1 MIESASQVLSP
12 TEQSEF
18 HRNGFCLARGAVSP
32 AQLAGLNE
40 ELEKWVEESRQHPS
54 AFGETY
60 DERPRFDLEE
70 GHNAQSPRLRRV
82 NNPAEVSAIYHEVAF
97 DAPMVDMVSTLIG
110 PDVKFLHSKI
120 NLKLAHTET
129 RVGFHQD
136 FSYVPHTNPDVVTAL
151 LLLDDMTLENGC
163 LMGVPGSHL
172 EGQSTLWRGEVF
184 TGEVD
189 AKMTESCKQRAKPVT
204 GQAGDV
210 CLMHAELLHGSQ
222 PNRSSRPRGL
232 YICMYSA
239 SDAFLLR
246 PNSLPNRFEG
256 SMVRGQ
262 PATHARLR
270 EGRVEL
276 PEDSHRAS
284 FFQLQSEHLND

>member
-1 MIESASQVLSP
+1 MLSP
-12 TEQSEF
+12 SQQSEF
-18 HRNGFCLARGAVSP
+18 HRNGFCLVGGAVSP
-32 AQLAGLNE
+32 TQLARLKQ
-40 ELEKWVEESRQHPS
+40 ELRSWVEESRQHPS

-60 DERPRFDLEE
+60 DARPRFDVED
-70 GHNAQSPRLRRV
+70 GHHAKSPRLRRV

-97 DAPMVDMVSTLIG
+97 DSPMVDMVSELIG

-120 NLKLAHTET
+120 NLKLANTET

-136 FSYVPHTNPDVVTAL
+136 FSYVPHTNADVVTAL

-163 LMGVPGSHL
+163 LMGVPGSHR
-172 EGQSTLWRGEVF
+172 EGQASLWRGDVF

-189 AKMTESCKQRAKPVT
+189 AKVTKFCTQRAEPVT

-222 PNRSSRPRGL
+222 PNRSAHSRGL

-246 PNSLPNRFEG
+246 PNSLPNCFEG
-256 SMVRGQ
+256 NIVRGE
-262 PATHARLR
+262 PASHARLR
-270 EGRVEL
+270 AGRVEL

-284 FFQLQSEHLND
+284 FFQLQSEHSQD